1 MLAMARAFL
10 GRKELEEARLE
21 AELLVAHALKLSRL
35 QLFLQLDRPVSGA
48 EVDAARDLLVRRGR
62 REPVA
67 YITGEREFYG
77 RPFSVAPGVLIPRSE
92 TELIVDLARDWGKA
106 REGEAP
112 LLADLGTGSGC
123 LAVTLALELGAAST
137 VAVDLSPTAVAQARR
152 NAEALGAEV
161 EVLLGDGVELLLE
174 RAPFDLLVSNPP
186 YVTRD
191 EARDM
196 APEVLEY
203 EPELALFAPDGD
215 PDHWVRRIVEAL
227 PSLLAPDGRA
237 LIELGWKQGERVLT
251 LAREAG
257 LKAQLHEDLARI
269 PRVLELVRA

>member
-1 MLAMARAFL
+1 MARAFL

-21 AELLVAHALKLSRL
+21 AELLVAYALGLSRL

-48 EVDAARDLLVRRGR
+48 EVDSARDLLVRRGR
-62 REPVA
+62 REPAA

-106 REGEAP
+106 REGKAP
-112 LLADLGTGSGC
+112 VLADLGTGSGC
-123 LAVTLALELGAAST
+123 LAVTLALELGAART
-137 VAVDLSPTAVAQARR
+137 LAVDISPTAVTQARR

-161 EVLLGDGVELLLE
+161 EVLLGDGLELLTE
-174 RAPFDLLVSNPP
+174 RGPFDLLVSNPP

-203 EPELALFAPDGD
+203 EPEVALFAPDGD
-215 PDHWVRRIVEAL
+215 PDHWVRRIVEVL
-227 PSLLAPDGRA
+227 PMLLAPGGLA

-251 LAREAG
+251 LARAAG
-257 LKAQLHEDLARI
+257 LVAELHEDLARI
-269 PRVLELVRA
+269 PRVLELRAE